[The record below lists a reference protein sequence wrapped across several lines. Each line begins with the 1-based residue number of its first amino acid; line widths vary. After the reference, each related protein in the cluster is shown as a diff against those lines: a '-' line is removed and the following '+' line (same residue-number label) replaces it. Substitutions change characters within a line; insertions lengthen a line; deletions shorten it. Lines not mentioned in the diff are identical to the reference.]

1 MSKGRFSAE
10 QLCEMY
16 PEKYIAVNHIRKN
29 DENIIIGA
37 EVLKVYDTLEDCKKN
52 VGEVKFFMKLY
63 KEDFDIIYGD
73 YEDYVHI
80 RKEIKPS
87 AMNVIQAFGGIA
99 LRIFGPEF
107 FEVD

>member
-37 EVLKVYDTLEDCKKN
+37 EVLKVYDT
-52 VGEVKFFMKLY
+52 
-63 KEDFDIIYGD
+63 
-73 YEDYVHI
+73 
-80 RKEIKPS
+80 
-87 AMNVIQAFGGIA
+87 MNVIQAFGGIA